1 MSRLHPSAQTLFHH
15 STSFFIEVF
24 SVIGSVDNHIS
35 GQFPL
40 QLSQKAGGKATA
52 APEAAEEPG
61 GAAAE
66 DEEGANTAPDA
77 EGSQSTS
84 SARPKAAADQT
95 GHATPATPK
104 AKAAKPKAKA
114 TSPKPK
120 AKTPK
125 KGAVEGLHSL
135 LRP

>member
-1 MSRLHPSAQTLFHH
+1 M
-15 STSFFIEVF
+15 I
-24 SVIGSVDNHIS
+24 SVLGAVDNHIS
-35 GQFPL
+35 GHVPL

-52 APEAAEEPG
+52 APEATEEPG

-84 SARPKAAADQT
+84 SARLPKAAADQT

-104 AKAAKPKAKA
+104 GKAAKPKAKPA
-114 TSPKPK
+114 SPKPK
-120 AKTPK
+120 GKTPK
-125 KGAVEGLHSL
+125 KGAMEGLHSL